1 MRRRKQLLLGLSK
14 RTKKVNNGEVIVMCT
29 DKSGKLACE
38 SCDQYVASMEPHV
51 ANDPVIS
58 LEEKNVIEN
67 TLNGHSLQ
75 LARILKIG
83 QNGNDWNRVKSAL
96 TNKFGHVP
104 VLYGLKKDHKT
115 RAAGQPVPT
124 CPVCGAND
132 APNAQLCHILSTV
145 VNAITVT
152 NDEEMRVLCRSTE
165 EMIAEIELINSGDG
179 HDD

>member
-1 MRRRKQLLLGLSK
+1 M
-14 RTKKVNNGEVIVMCT
+14 NNGEVIVMCT

-83 QNGNDWNRVKSAL
+83 QNGNDWNRVKSA
-96 TNKFGHVP
+96 
-104 VLYGLKKDHKT
+104 
-115 RAAGQPVPT
+115 
-124 CPVCGAND
+124 
-132 APNAQLCHILSTV
+132 
-145 VNAITVT
+145 
-152 NDEEMRVLCRSTE
+152 
-165 EMIAEIELINSGDG
+165 
-179 HDD
+179 

>member
-1 MRRRKQLLLGLSK
+1 
-14 RTKKVNNGEVIVMCT
+14 MCT

-96 TNKFGHVP
+96 NNKFGHVP

-132 APNAQLCHILSTV
+132 APNAQQSFQCRQKWWHTGGS
-145 VNAITVT
+145 
-152 NDEEMRVLCRSTE
+152 EERGGTCAPKSCDV
-165 EMIAEIELINSGDG
+165 
-179 HDD
+179 